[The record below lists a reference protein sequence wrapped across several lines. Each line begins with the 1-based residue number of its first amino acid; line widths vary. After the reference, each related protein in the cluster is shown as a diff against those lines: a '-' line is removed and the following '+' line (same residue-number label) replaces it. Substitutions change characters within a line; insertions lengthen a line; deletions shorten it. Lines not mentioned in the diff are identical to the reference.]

1 MRWKPSAGPRT
12 GSVEASD
19 VRWKEAGLDGEDT
32 GSTATVQAC
41 RACTQACVQWGCPG
55 PPPPPPPPGPA
66 TSLADDGWRVGCSF
80 FMVVFLFFHF
90 APPSQECCRISS
102 VSKKK
107 KKVIST
113 EMLPCPSLKM
123 SFREFRELS
132 KTTTS
137 PVLNQC
143 FIEAPS
149 VVTLPCRGGSVCKG
163 VPGIGLNVCS
173 AQCKVHVVIS

>member
-1 MRWKPSAGPRT
+1 MEKTLGVQPRSRPAGRALRPAFS
-12 GSVEASD
+12 GV
-19 VRWKEAGLDGEDT
+19 
-32 GSTATVQAC
+32 VQALH
-41 RACTQACVQWGCPG
+41 RRRRPQAQ
-55 PPPPPPPPGPA
+55 PPGPA

-90 APPSQECCRISS
+90 APPRKNAAGFHQNP
-102 VSKKK
+102 KKK